1 MTLARVH
8 RFSATTTSEA
18 VVAAD
23 RPSIWGAITDPDVLP
38 RLTPLL
44 KHIDTDGDLWHWELS
59 RVHVLGIVVNPT
71 FTERMSFDEGRR
83 IEYHHEPPNG
93 VKEWA
98 GAEGW
103 YALSDADGGTHLAIS
118 LTLFVDLP
126 LARFS
131 APAVETVMRSAMAVT
146 GSRFAANLEHH
157 LGVNRP

>member
-1 MTLARVH
+1 MH

-18 VVAAD
+18 EVAAE
-23 RPSIWGAITDPDVLP
+23 RSAIWGAITDPKVLP
-38 RLTPLL
+38 KLTPLL

-59 RVHVLGIVVNPT
+59 RVNVLGIVVNPT
-71 FTERMSFDEGRR
+71 FTERMLFTDGQR

-103 YALSDADGGTHLAIS
+103 YQLSDSDHGTHLAIS
-118 LTLFVDLP
+118 LTLVVELP

-131 APAVETVMRSAMAVT
+131 SPAVETVMRSAMAVT

-157 LGVNRP
+157 LGVRRA

>member
-1 MTLARVH
+1 MTLSRVH
-8 RFSATTTSEA
+8 RFSATTSSEA
-18 VVAAD
+18 VVDAD
-23 RPSIWGAITDPDVLP
+23 RAAIWGAITDPAVLP

-59 RVHVLGIVVNPT
+59 RVNVLGIVVNPT
-71 FTERMSFDEGRR
+71 FTERMSFVEGRR
-83 IEYHHEPPNG
+83 IEYHHEPPSG

-103 YALSDADGGTHLAIS
+103 YDLADADRGTHLSIS

-146 GSRFAANLEHH
+146 GSRFATNLEHH
-157 LGVNRP
+157 LGVRRT

>member
-1 MTLARVH
+1 MTLARVN

-23 RPSIWGAITDPDVLP
+23 RTAIWGAITDPAVLP
-38 RLTPLL
+38 KLTPLL
-44 KHIDTDGDLWHWELS
+44 RHIDTDGDLWHWELS
-59 RVHVLGIVVNPT
+59 RVSVLGIVINPT
-71 FTERMSFDEGRR
+71 FTERMTFDEGRR
-83 IEYHHEPPNG
+83 IEYHHEPPAG
-93 VKEWA
+93 VTEWA

-103 YALSDADGGTHLAIS
+103 YALSDTDGGTHLSIS

-131 APAVETVMRSAMAVT
+131 APAVGTVMRSAMAVT

-157 LGVNRP
+157 LGVKRS